1 MAKTI
6 NYDDTQDTTGVYDAI
21 KLELGID
28 DDNVATILQAYLV
41 LTLSTSGSGNV
52 SDVQGLQDF
61 IVNLLNYAR
70 SINRS

>member
-21 KLELGID
+21 RLELGID

-41 LTLSTSGSGNV
+41 LTLSTSGAGNV